1 MNTPA
6 IAIDP
11 MPTAARDIDVEL
23 LYAAYGRKTKNA
35 LLNVGTALSIAL
47 LFRPLFERD
56 LITIWVIAILLA
68 TMIVSLDVWWFKRTI
83 PTVQHLHPHLS
94 FGRWQTRYLVQS
106 GITGLAWSV
115 GPSLMILYSSGAGLT
130 ICLLVL
136 IAVCSIAMNT
146 LAEQQT
152 AMQTFLA
159 TALLPPAITSALIGG
174 PVEILL
180 SVTLVVGLAQ
190 FMLVGR
196 DSNESMRDRLEAKQR
211 LRNILDSAQ
220 DAIIEMDNAGIITD
234 WNARAESI
242 FGSTKTE
249 MLGKNIVDVNVP
261 EKHRAY
267 HRQRLARFVGTNV
280 DQTSPRFEMEMQR
293 RNGEVFASE
302 GTITARSAG
311 NVRYFNAFISD
322 ITKRKA
328 AESRLALFRR
338 VFDATNQCIVITDGR
353 GRFVYLN
360 QALTQL
366 LGYSRTELLGQEFS
380 ILLEKSVAEQYSRSI
395 IESVTKGDG
404 WDGEIPMTRKDG
416 SHFIAFSRI
425 GFVVNEQNKIQY
437 VFNIFID
444 FSEELARRT
453 ELAKA
458 KDAAESANK
467 AKSEFLASMSHE
479 LRTPMNAILGFAQIL
494 EYDDELNS
502 DQKDSVAEILKGGRH
517 LLELITEVLDLA
529 KIESGRVHLSIE
541 PVDVAQLVEE
551 CQQLMQPLAI
561 VRNIKLSIDV
571 PDQTAVAADRT
582 RLKQVLLNLLSN
594 AIKYNRDNGKIHV
607 SVSNRTN
614 SDFLRIN
621 ITDTGRGIDAANI
634 DLLFQAFNRLGAENS
649 AIEGSGIGL
658 TITRQLMQLMAGTV
672 GVDSVVGTG
681 STFWLELPFAQ
692 FETHDKVPEQN
703 QLQAQLVFG
712 KKQRILC
719 IDDNRVNLKLI
730 SQMLNRR
737 DNLEVLTAP
746 SPQLGIEL
754 ALAQSPDL
762 ILLDINM
769 PDMDG
774 YQVLE
779 ILKSDPQLKSVPVF
793 AVSANAMPRD
803 IERGL
808 AAGFTQY
815 LVKPLDVY
823 VLLKI
828 VDDTLTRPRIDSS
841 EGST

>member
-1 MNTPA
+1 M
-6 IAIDP
+6 
-11 MPTAARDIDVEL
+11 M
-23 LYAAYGRKTKNA
+23 
-35 LLNVGTALSIAL
+35 
-47 LFRPLFERD
+47 
-56 LITIWVIAILLA
+56 
-68 TMIVSLDVWWFKRTI
+68 
-83 PTVQHLHPHLS
+83 
-94 FGRWQTRYLVQS
+94 
-106 GITGLAWSV
+106 
-115 GPSLMILYSSGAGLT
+115 
-130 ICLLVL
+130 
-136 IAVCSIAMNT
+136 
-146 LAEQQT
+146 
-152 AMQTFLA
+152 
-159 TALLPPAITSALIGG
+159 
-174 PVEILL
+174 
-180 SVTLVVGLAQ
+180 
-190 FMLVGR
+190 
-196 DSNESMRDRLEAKQR
+196 
-211 LRNILDSAQ
+211 
-220 DAIIEMDNAGIITD
+220 
-234 WNARAESI
+234 
-242 FGSTKTE
+242 
-249 MLGKNIVDVNVP
+249 
-261 EKHRAY
+261 
-267 HRQRLARFVGTNV
+267 
-280 DQTSPRFEMEMQR
+280 
-293 RNGEVFASE
+293 
-302 GTITARSAG
+302 
-311 NVRYFNAFISD
+311 
-322 ITKRKA
+322 
-328 AESRLALFRR
+328 
-338 VFDATNQCIVITDGR
+338 
-353 GRFVYLN
+353 
-360 QALTQL
+360 
-366 LGYSRTELLGQEFS
+366 
-380 ILLEKSVAEQYSRSI
+380 
-395 IESVTKGDG
+395 
-404 WDGEIPMTRKDG
+404 RKDG

-444 FSEELARRT
+444 VTEELARRS

-479 LRTPMNAILGFAQIL
+479 LRTPMNAILGFTQIL

-541 PVDVAQLVEE
+541 PVDVAQLIEE
-551 CQQLMQPLAI
+551 CQQLMQPLAN
-561 VRNIKLSIDV
+561 VRNIMLTIDL
-571 PDQTAVAADRT
+571 PGETAVAADRT

-607 SVSNRTN
+607 SVSNSAN
-614 SDFLRIN
+614 KNLLRIN

-634 DLLFQAFNRLGAENS
+634 ALLFQAFNRLGAENS

-692 FETHDKVPEQN
+692 LETHDKVPELN
-703 QLQAQLVFG
+703 RLQAQLVFSQ
-712 KKQRILC
+712 KQRILC

-730 SQMLNRR
+730 SQMLSRR
-737 DNLEVLTAP
+737 ANLEVLTAP

-779 ILKSDPQLKSVPVF
+779 LLKRDPQLKSVPVF

-808 AAGFTQY
+808 AAGFRQY
-815 LVKPLDVY
+815 LVKPLDVN

-828 VDDTLTRPRIDSS
+828 VDDTLTRPPIDSS
-841 EGST
+841 EGSS